1 MQYNNCNPKSVVFF
15 MKENMKMERE
25 KSINH
30 STFSPVTPL
39 IDTSATLKAL
49 CA

>member
-25 KSINH
+25 KKYQSFNLLPCDP
-30 STFSPVTPL
+30 TN
-39 IDTSATLKAL
+39 
-49 CA
+49 